1 MKLSKFFQRLYSVAD
16 ELATLVDRIE
26 RLQEA
31 VGRLEMRQLDQI
43 QSKNLHDYE
52 VQVFSQWGEDGI
64 LQFLINNASIKNHVF
79 VEFGVG
85 DYSESNTRFLLKNR
99 NWSGLIIDGSEK
111 NLQKIRQSDLPW
123 KYDLRTEHAFI
134 TRNNIN
140 QLIAR
145 NNIGGDIGILSIDI
159 DGNDYWVWQA
169 IDCINPRIVICEYNS
184 LFGYKHAVTTPYDPD
199 FMIHKAHFSGLYW
212 GASITAFNFLANQKG
227 YSLVGSNSE
236 GNNIFF
242 VRDDVLGDMPAYTP
256 EQAYVKSKFRIS
268 RSRTGE
274 LSFLDFEAGLK
285 VIQDMPL
292 YDVSID
298 SLIKVRDLTSVE
310 VDE

>member
-159 DGNDYWVWQA
+159 DGNDY
-169 IDCINPRIVICEYNS
+169 
-184 LFGYKHAVTTPYDPD
+184 L
-199 FMIHKAHFSGLYW
+199 
-212 GASITAFNFLANQKG
+212 
-227 YSLVGSNSE
+227 
-236 GNNIFF
+236 
-242 VRDDVLGDMPAYTP
+242 
-256 EQAYVKSKFRIS
+256 
-268 RSRTGE
+268 
-274 LSFLDFEAGLK
+274 
-285 VIQDMPL
+285 
-292 YDVSID
+292 
-298 SLIKVRDLTSVE
+298 SLIHI
-310 VDE
+310 